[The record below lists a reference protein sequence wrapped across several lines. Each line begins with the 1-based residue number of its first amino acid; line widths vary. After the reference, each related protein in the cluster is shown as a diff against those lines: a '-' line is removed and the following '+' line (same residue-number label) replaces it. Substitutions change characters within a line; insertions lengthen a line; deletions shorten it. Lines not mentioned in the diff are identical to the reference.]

1 MERKTVNVVAAMIE
15 QNGRLLICR
24 RPEGKALAG
33 MWEFAGGKIEPG
45 ETPEQALVR
54 ECREELGITVAPQSL
69 FAQVEFDYPAMH
81 LSMQV
86 YTAVIT
92 DGTPKRLEHM
102 DIRWILPGELD
113 GFTFCP
119 ADRGILDKIT
129 AEWGNE
135 SCS

>member
-69 FAQVEFDYPAMH
+69 R
-81 LSMQV
+81 SGR
-86 YTAVIT
+86 I
-92 DGTPKRLEHM
+92 
-102 DIRWILPGELD
+102 
-113 GFTFCP
+113 
-119 ADRGILDKIT
+119 
-129 AEWGNE
+129 
-135 SCS
+135 